1 MGCYI
6 FLVWKVMI
14 LVQSN
19 KYEWSIIDAPEIE
32 GWNAGAKNTMKP
44 NDLSNT
50 MPPRRHRVED
60 RQHYLHVNTH
70 EIYETESYDLFIKKL
85 RPQLPHASDA

>member
-1 MGCYI
+1 LGILLGWGSYI

-19 KYEWSIIDAPEIE
+19 KYEWSITDAPEIE
-32 GWNAGAKNTMKP
+32 GWNAEYCTAEHGPRICIAGAKNIACDNEP

-60 RQHYLHVNTH
+60 R
-70 EIYETESYDLFIKKL
+70 
-85 RPQLPHASDA
+85 

>member
-1 MGCYI
+1 
-6 FLVWKVMI
+6 MI

-19 KYEWSIIDAPEIE
+19 KYEWSITDAPEIE
-32 GWNAGAKNTMKP
+32 GWNAEYCTAEHGPRICIAGAKNIAGDNEP

-60 RQHYLHVNTH
+60 R
-70 EIYETESYDLFIKKL
+70 
-85 RPQLPHASDA
+85 